1 MEKLIIQNS
10 EIIEE
15 FSWVSAPIDGF
26 EESGIL
32 NTYLNNH
39 ANYLEYPQ
47 DLHAIQPNYFAT
59 AES

>member
-1 MEKLIIQNS
+1 MEKLIIQNQD
-10 EIIEE
+10 IIQE

-39 ANYLEYPQ
+39 ANYVEYPQ
-47 DLHAIQPNYFAT
+47 DLHAIQPNYF
-59 AES
+59 